1 MNTTSNYT
9 INNQQ
14 VVVKS
19 NRLIETGY
27 KLGKREQY
35 FILYIISR
43 LDSMRQNDFRK
54 YELSFSEIKRI
65 LNYDGIKR
73 LANRDAVF
81 DIMNNLNRTPIYWE
95 KNDEHGELE
104 ERGQMTWISSLKH
117 NVKKDTF
124 TFNFDPSLKPFLL
137 QLEEYFTKYALHNVK
152 NFSKSHSIRMY
163 EILKVYER
171 QRRVEFTVEKLKF
184 FLGVSNK
191 YGKFYELKRWILD
204 PTKEELKAFTDIRF
218 EYRVAQKHR
227 KTVLSIE
234 FFIYPNVHPQ
244 DRLDETKSIE
254 TELSEEELLYE
265 KVRNWGITKATFK
278 SYLKKYA
285 LKYIKKR
292 IHYVA
297 QQIKLKQQKGERI
310 KNIGG
315 YLNKMMGEP
324 ELFEQ
329 QHNIVIAEKK
339 IKAKIK
345 NTAQK
350 KKALEEKLKQLRSEL
365 FDKEEAIV
373 FQLFK
378 QNRGLKQK
386 AIRNVKAN
394 KGQYYHKDLTD
405 AQNFIQVIPFR
416 MAVYHFVKTNFEDDF
431 KAIQNEY
438 HQQIEK
444 TKKQLER
451 IR

>member
-54 YELSFSEIKRI
+54 YELSFGEIKRI

-95 KNDEHGELE
+95 KSDEHGELE

-124 TFNFDPSLKPFLL
+124 TFNFDSNLKPFLL

-184 FLGVSNK
+184 YLGVTNK

-244 DRLDETKSIE
+244 DRLDEAKSIDV
-254 TELSEEELLYE
+254 ELSDEELLYE
-265 KVRNWGITKATFK
+265 KVRTWGITKKTFRG
-278 SYLKKYA
+278 YLQKYA
-285 LKYIKKR
+285 FKYIKRR
-292 IHYVA
+292 IEYVA
-297 QQIKLKQQKGERI
+297 KQIKLKQKKGERI
-310 KNIGG
+310 KNMGG

-329 QHNIVIAEKK
+329 QETITIAEKK
-339 IKAKIK
+339 IKEKTKKAVE
-345 NTAQK
+345 T

-365 FDKEEAIV
+365 FEKEEAIV
-373 FQLFK
+373 TQLFK
-378 QNRGLKQK
+378 QNKGLKQK
-386 AIRNVKAN
+386 AIRNVKTN

-405 AQNFIQVIPFR
+405 AQNFKQVIPFR
-416 MAVYHFVKTNFEDDF
+416 MAVYHFVKTNHADAFE
-431 KAIQNEY
+431 AIQKEY
-438 HQQIEK
+438 NSKIDK
-444 TKKQLER
+444 TKKELEMMR
-451 IR
+451 